1 MATGKLSNDNGKF
14 NFKIVT
20 VINEDQLVFQCAA
33 ATANALDHIKLNMF
47 INSDEIIVF
56 N

>member
-1 MATGKLSNDNGKF
+1 MTMEKLIL
-14 NFKIVT
+14 KIVT